1 MADLKCDHPSSLPG
15 GTCGTCGARTCNFG
29 ITGCRCAVGWPY
41 ELQCPLCRDRENRLD
56 DGYCVCVPSSIP
68 PRLAGSEKASP
79 ALDRQD
85 FSL

>member
-1 MADLKCDHPSSLPG
+1 MADLKCGHPSSLPG
-15 GTCGTCGARTCNFG
+15 GTCGTCGTKTCHCG

-41 ELQCPLCRDRENRLD
+41 ELQCPVCRDRENRMD
-56 DGYCVCVPSSIP
+56 DGYCVCTPSSMP
-68 PRLAGSEKASP
+68 PRPSEVEKPSP